1 MICSGRTEFHYSI
14 LNDKYIS
21 IPCGSEDDKNP
32 LKKNHYEENLFKF
45 EEQRYDIDMSLE
57 YLKYSTDKL
66 QSLLDKVDAN
76 STNINLEEE
85 LGNTVIRYIGKSY
98 KEHAEK
104 LLESLKT
111 HPMNAIPIVLTRFKK
126 RIEEVQNT
134 KIESEK
140 TIKPQYEKFYLKSL
154 DYRSL
159 RFKNNEKKNNN
170 AKAFVKEITQ
180 RRKDKLTTNNLNIL
194 RGGVENF
201 EFYITINLKFFKENI
216 AKTLKEIED
225 LPLHENAAESH
236 LANHASYINS
246 DLRSDMIHMS
256 LDNSINFSTDILMKN
271 INKLE

>member
-1 MICSGRTEFHYSI
+1 
-14 LNDKYIS
+14 
-21 IPCGSEDDKNP
+21 
-32 LKKNHYEENLFKF
+32 
-45 EEQRYDIDMSLE
+45 MSLE
-57 YLKYSTDKL
+57 YLKYSTEKL
-66 QSLLDKVDAN
+66 QTLLDKVDTN
-76 STNINLEEE
+76 STNIDLDIE
-85 LGNTVIRYIGKSY
+85 LGNTVIRYIVKSY
-98 KEHAEK
+98 KEHADK
-104 LLESLKT
+104 LLESLRT

-180 RRKDKLTTNNLNIL
+180 RKKDKITTHNINIL

-216 AKTLKEIED
+216 AKTLKEIESQQ
-225 LPLHENAAESH
+225 PLIENKESNFATDSNGK
-236 LANHASYINS
+236 LKDETNQTTEIDSYY
-246 DLRSDMIHMS
+246 
-256 LDNSINFSTDILMKN
+256 NFTTDILMKN
-271 INKLE
+271 INKVE